1 MEDDL
6 ELEEDGCLLELTED
20 EALASLASISLTLS
34 CISARL
40 VPLGKWVEARGSRRS
55 CTQGQEGG

>member
-6 ELEEDGCLLELTED
+6 ELEEDGCLLELTEE

-34 CISARL
+34 CICLHSSCILKRKISAL
-40 VPLGKWVEARGSRRS
+40 EQKNSVL
-55 CTQGQEGG
+55 T